1 MSRST
6 FSCGFGTASDPVRAP
21 VVALAALLTL
31 AGSLGAQRSVR
42 LDIVLAARTTDGGNG
57 SVGGAGPHIGFAN
70 VLNDEATRELVR
82 AGFPAQ
88 LHFRLEL
95 WRVGRWINEL
105 ERSVEWDMVVGYD
118 PASQSYRV
126 RRRFGNQVE
135 DLGAFATLSS
145 AQAASER
152 PLRVPLTPRRPGRRY
167 YYNLILDVE
176 ALSVSDLDQLERWL
190 RGELQPA
197 VRGDHNPLT
206 ALGSGART
214 LVTRILGGERRHYER
229 RSATFWAERG

>member
-1 MSRST
+1 
-6 FSCGFGTASDPVRAP
+6 VRAP
-21 VVALAALLTL
+21 VIALAALLAFSGL
-31 AGSLGAQRSVR
+31 LHAQRGAR
-42 LDIVLAARTTDGGNG
+42 LDVLLPARATDGANG
-57 SVGGAGPHIGFAN
+57 SGRAAGPQVVFAD
-70 VLNDEATRELVR
+70 VLNDEQTRELVR

-88 LHFRLEL
+88 LRFRLEL
-95 WRVGRWINEL
+95 WRVGRWVNEL

-118 PASQSYRV
+118 PGAQSYRV
-126 RRRFGNQVE
+126 RRRFGNQLE
-135 DLGAFATLSS
+135 DLGAFSTLSS

-152 PLRVPLTPRRPGRRY
+152 PLRVPLAPRRTGRRY

-197 VRGDHNPLT
+197 VRGDNNPLT

-214 LVTRILGGERRHYER
+214 LVTRILGGERRHYEK
-229 RSATFWAERG
+229 RSGTFWAE

>member
-1 MSRST
+1 
-6 FSCGFGTASDPVRAP
+6 VRTL
-21 VVALAALLTL
+21 VVALAALLAVAGTL
-31 AGSLGAQRSVR
+31 NAQRG
-42 LDIVLAARTTDGGNG
+42 ARIDVVIPPRATDGVNG
-57 SVGGAGPHIGFAN
+57 GPAAGGPHVGFAN
-70 VLNDEATRELVR
+70 VLDDEQTRELVR

-95 WRVGRWINEL
+95 WRVGGWVNEL

-126 RRRFGNQVE
+126 RRRFGNQLE
-135 DLGAFATLSS
+135 DLGAFPTLSS

-152 PLRVPLTPRRPGRRY
+152 PLRVPLTPRRRGRRY

-190 RGELQPA
+190 RGELRPA
-197 VRGDHNPLT
+197 VRGENSPLT
-206 ALGSGART
+206 ALGAGART
-214 LVTRILGGERRHYER
+214 LVTRILGGERRHYEK
-229 RSATFWAERG
+229 RSATFRAE

>member
-1 MSRST
+1 M
-6 FSCGFGTASDPVRAP
+6 RAP
-21 VVALAALLTL
+21 VIAFAALLAF
-31 AGSLGAQRSVR
+31 AGSLHAQRGAR
-42 LDIVLAARTTDGGNG
+42 LDIALSARGSDGVNG
-57 SVGGAGPHIGFAN
+57 SVGAGGPHIGFAH
-70 VLNDEATRELVR
+70 VLDDEQTRELVR

-126 RRRFGNQVE
+126 RRRFGSQLE
-135 DLGAFATLSS
+135 DLGAFPTLSS
-145 AQAASER
+145 AQVASER

-197 VRGDHNPLT
+197 VRGQSNPLT

-214 LVTRILGGERRHYER
+214 LVTRILGGERRHYEK
-229 RSATFWAERG
+229 RSATFRAG

>member
-1 MSRST
+1 
-6 FSCGFGTASDPVRAP
+6 VRAP
-21 VVALAALLTL
+21 AIGLAALLTF
-31 AGSLGAQRSVR
+31 AGPLHAQRGAR
-42 LDIVLAARTTDGGNG
+42 LDIVVPSRAVDGANG
-57 SVGGAGPHIGFAN
+57 SIGTVGPHVRFAN
-70 VLNDEATRELVR
+70 VLNDEQTRELVR

-105 ERSVEWDMVVGYD
+105 ERSVEWDMVVGFD

-126 RRRFGNQVE
+126 RRRFGSQLD
-135 DLGAFATLSS
+135 DLGAFPTLSS
-145 AQAASER
+145 AEAASER

-197 VRGDHNPLT
+197 VRGENNPLT

-214 LVTRILGGERRHYER
+214 LVTRILGGERRHYEK
-229 RSATFWAERG
+229 RSATFRAE

>member
-1 MSRST
+1 
-6 FSCGFGTASDPVRAP
+6 VRAL
-21 VVALAALLTL
+21 VVALAAAL
-31 AGSLGAQRSVR
+31 AFAGPLHAQRGAR
-42 LDIVLAARTTDGGNG
+42 LDVVLSRRATDGANG
-57 SVGGAGPHIGFAN
+57 VTVTTGPYIGFAN
-70 VLNDEATRELVR
+70 VLDDEQTRELVR
-82 AGFPAQ
+82 SGFPAQ

-118 PASQSYRV
+118 PATQSYRV
-126 RRRFGNQVE
+126 RRRFGNQLE
-135 DLGAFATLSS
+135 DLGAFPTLSS
-145 AQAASER
+145 AQTASER

-190 RGELQPA
+190 RGELRPA
-197 VRGDHNPLT
+197 VRGENSPLT

-214 LVTRILGGERRHYER
+214 LVTRILGGERRHYEK
-229 RSATFWAERG
+229 RSATFRAESGSGSG